1 MIHKLQPAFTVCGI
15 ALQCLLLSAI
25 LPLKAADSIRVVCI
39 GDSITQGRGDH
50 SHNGFKWP
58 VVDGW
63 RYDFWKNCIDA
74 GIPIKF
80 VGTMTTG
87 FESTPDYPD
96 YKGQKFEDIHEARWG
111 WTTEGEYN
119 KLKEV
124 QSQWT
129 ADVALI
135 YLGTNTEPLSDAE
148 KTSDPFAI
156 ARTTTAMRNIVLLL
170 RQNNPKVAIFIREIL
185 GGDARAPGVNAGY
198 IKLAQE
204 LSTPDSPIVAIT
216 PNPAWQW
223 NPKLPNCDTVDGC
236 HPNLQGDVKL
246 ASDFWNAAKPVL
258 LARSGA
264 LASGH

>member
-1 MIHKLQPAFTVCGI
+1 MQIKISTVV
-15 ALQCLLLSAI
+15 LLLVLVAGSW
-25 LPLKAADSIRVVCI
+25 LHAADPIRVVCI

-50 SHNGFKWP
+50 AHDGTKWP

-63 RYDFWKNCIDA
+63 RYDFWKDCVDA

-119 KLKEV
+119 KLKET

-135 YLGTNTEPLSDAE
+135 YLGTNKEPLSDAE

-156 ARTTTAMRNIVLLL
+156 ARTTTAMRNIILLL
-170 RQNNPKVAIFIREIL
+170 RQNNPKIAIFMREIL
-185 GGDARAPGVNAGY
+185 GGDARGPGVNAGY
-198 IKLAQE
+198 LKLAQE

-216 PNPAWQW
+216 PNPNWQW

-236 HPNLQGDVKL
+236 HPNQQGDITL
-246 ASDFWNAAKPVL
+246 SSDFWNAAKPVL